1 MATVIKEL
9 KLDVGQK
16 PTFKHIY
23 AKQGDA
29 QRRFLK
35 VTLVSGNEKIVLET
49 GATAK
54 IRALLSDGSTVVEDA
69 TVNGDGTVTAE
80 LTDGILAKKGVVK
93 ADIAVYSPSGQVLS
107 TEVFCIKVQQA
118 PIV

>member
-16 PTFKHIY
+16 PTYKHIY

-29 QRRFLK
+29 ASRFLK
-35 VTLVSGNEKIVLET
+35 VAMLANGAQIIPESGAI
-49 GATAK
+49 AK

-69 TVNGDGTVTAE
+69 IVNDDGTVTAE

-93 ADIAVYSPSGQVLS
+93 ADIAVYSTSGQVLS

>member
-16 PTFKHIY
+16 PTYKYIY

-29 QRRFLK
+29 ASRFIK
-35 VTLVSGNEKIVLET
+35 VTLVSGNEKIALEA

-54 IRALLSDGSTVVEDA
+54 IRALLSDGSTVVENA

-80 LTDGILAKKGVVK
+80 LTDDILAKKGVVK
-93 ADIAVYSPSGQVLS
+93 ADIAVYSSSGQVLS